1 MNHPIRDIY
10 IWILSF
16 IFCLVIISLGV
27 GDLKRWTFIERV
39 GMEVL
44 FPIQS
49 WFNRIVLYTENFWNR
64 YIYLIHTEK
73 ENIRLRR
80 QIQRLKMENY
90 ALRERVE
97 RLGRLEQM
105 FRVRANLRW
114 PTVYAN
120 VIGRDPTGWFK
131 IVFLDRGS
139 EASIEVDFPVINQDG
154 VVGKVISVAPF
165 FSKVLLLN
173 DPNSAID
180 CLVQRSRAKGILKGM
195 GSDIGSLEY
204 VESGADIK
212 IGDII
217 ITSGM
222 DGVFPKGIP
231 IGKVISLKRRQGDI
245 FQDVKVRLLVSFSRL
260 EEVLVILKEGRSHK
274 G

>member
-1 MNHPIRDIY
+1 
-10 IWILSF
+10 
-16 IFCLVIISLGV
+16 
-27 GDLKRWTFIERV
+27 
-39 GMEVL
+39 MEVL
-44 FPIQS
+44 FPIQR
-49 WFNRIVLYTENFWNR
+49 WFNGIILYTENFWNR

-80 QIQRLKMENY
+80 QLQRLKMENY
-90 ALRERVE
+90 ALKERVE

-154 VVGKVISVAPF
+154 VVGKIISVAPF

-180 CLVQRSRAKGILKGM
+180 CLVQRSRATGILKGM

-222 DGVFPKGIP
+222 DGIFPKGIP
-231 IGKVISLKRRQGDI
+231 VGKVISLKRRQGDI
-245 FQDVKVRLLVSFSRL
+245 FQRVRVRLFVSFSRL
-260 EEVLVILKEGRSHK
+260 EEVLVILKEGRSHSRK